1 MICSFFLKSKPKK
14 KRNKKRKTVKEKK
27 RQRVND
33 GAGVNGA
40 WADIA
45 AGGCPRSNHCVC
57 QRIPMPLGLPGV
69 FQASGFVL
77 SSHTKTS
84 SNIFRCFFLFHFFDD
99 DDTAHAHTHTQTAK
113 GTEDAVFCNSFKE
126 LPLQVFFDVKT
137 IDGQPFITCLFAPFS
152 SSLRTTFS
160 HLSFS
165 PSHCRLSMTT
175 QRY

>member
-1 MICSFFLKSKPKK
+1 MMVRESMVLGQTLLLVVVLAAITAFANASRCPLDFQECSK
-14 KRNKKRKTVKEKK
+14 
-27 RQRVND
+27 
-33 GAGVNGA
+33 
-40 WADIA
+40 
-45 AGGCPRSNHCVC
+45 H
-57 QRIPMPLGLPGV
+57 LGLSSPHT
-69 FQASGFVL
+69 QKPPPTSFVAFFFFISL
-77 SSHTKTS
+77 MMMTLHT
-84 SNIFRCFFLFHFFDD
+84 
-99 DDTAHAHTHTQTAK
+99 HTHTQTAK

-152 SSLRTTFS
+152 SSLRTAFS